1 MAFSVNSPMLLLLIP
16 AAVAFVVFTSRR
28 MLKYG
33 GLRKR
38 LAVAFRII
46 LFVLVI
52 AAIAGI
58 GIKKSSTDTTT
69 IFVLDISDSMA
80 KAVPLVESFMEDA
93 LKSKKPSE
101 KAGMVSFGKDAAVE
115 FSAAHSPLFTS
126 VQSKV
131 NGNFT
136 NIEQGLKLASSL
148 IPAADKK
155 RMVLITDG
163 LENSGD
169 SIKQARALRQQ
180 GITLDVFPVP
190 VTQNAEVQVKE
201 ISVPENLHM
210 NEKFEI
216 VVKTDSTV
224 KTTALLKLFSDK
236 VLVAQREIEIQ
247 EGENNFTFSDEA
259 KKGGIVTYTAVI
271 EPVEDTVIKNNS
283 MSAFS
288 NIGDVA
294 RILVVQDNDEAG
306 SELVKMLEDDIKID
320 VSNPSNL
327 PVTIDELQKYD
338 GFIIS
343 NVSAEKFDNRFL
355 ENLERSIKYQGK
367 GLLVTGGENSY
378 APGGYYETVLEK
390 VLPVNMDI
398 KPEEEMPSLG
408 LVLVIDKSG
417 SMSEGQYGV
426 SKVELAKEAAIR
438 STEVLSKQDMIGVIA
453 FDSVA
458 QWVVKTQKPDNLQ
471 SIQDAIGTIRA
482 GGGTSILPPLR
493 EAYLSLKDVN
503 TKLKHI
509 ILLTDGQAEK
519 TGYMSLIEDMNKEG
533 ITMSTV
539 AVGSM
544 ADVDLL
550 KALAF
555 GGKGRFYMTDEFTDI
570 PKIFAKETFLA
581 GQTYL
586 NNRTF
591 TPNLRSY
598 SEILRNIDSIPPLN
612 GYVGTRPK
620 NTAKVIFSSDR
631 EDPVLATWQYG
642 LGKTAAWTSDAKG
655 MWTSEWLSWEQSPQ
669 FWKNLVSWLLQQKSG
684 SDFSIKGSIK
694 GGTGELELQFPP
706 EESYRGNKVE
716 AVMIAPSGVEER
728 ISLEAVSPG
737 YFKGTFDADETGV
750 YIASITIK
758 NNGDTVKFV
767 NSGINIPYS
776 PEYNISRADNEEFLK
791 KLAHEGGGRIIKN
804 PGEVFSG
811 ELAPVESVTDIT
823 PILLSLA
830 IILFL
835 VEIAVRRLNIPFDR
849 LIRSKFIEKAGSFA
863 AAAKIML
870 DSRTT
875 RDGLMA
881 EKPREKEQG
890 ETKEEVEVKDREE
903 EKSSDTLGTSL
914 DSHISILLEKKRKR
928 DKSGS

>member
-1 MAFSVNSPMLLLLIP
+1 MAFSVNFPMLLLLIP

-28 MLKYG
+28 MLKHG
-33 GLRKR
+33 SLRKR
-38 LAVAFRII
+38 LAVALRII

-52 AAIAGI
+52 AAMAGI
-58 GIKKSSTDTTT
+58 GIKKTSTDTTT
-69 IFVLDISDSMA
+69 IFALDISDSMA
-80 KAVPLVESFMEDA
+80 KTISLAESLIEDA
-93 LKSKKPSE
+93 LKGKKPSE

-115 FSAAHSPLFTS
+115 FSATHSPLFTS

-148 IPAADKK
+148 IPAGDRK

-169 SIKQARALRQQ
+169 SIRQARALRQQ

-190 VTQNAEVQVKE
+190 VSQGPEVQVKE
-201 ISVPENLHM
+201 ISVPENLRM

-216 VVKTDSTV
+216 VVKIDSTV
-224 KTTALLKLFSDK
+224 KTHALLKLFSDRE
-236 VLVAQREIEIQ
+236 LVAQREIEIQ
-247 EGENNFTFSDEA
+247 EGENNFTFSDKA

-271 EPVEDTVIKNNS
+271 EPVEDTVVKNNS

-288 NIGDVA
+288 NIDDVA
-294 RILVVQDNDEAG
+294 RLLVVQDNDEAG
-306 SELVKMLEDDIKID
+306 TELIKILEDDVKID

-343 NVSAEKFDNRFL
+343 NVPVEKFDNRFL
-355 ENLERSIKYQGK
+355 DNLERSIKYQGK

-378 APGGYYETVLEK
+378 APGGYYNTVLEK

-398 KPEEEMPSLG
+398 KPKEEMPSLG

-417 SMSEGQYGV
+417 SMSTGQYGV

-438 STEVLSKQDMIGVIA
+438 STEVLNKQDMIGVIA
-453 FDSVA
+453 FDSAV
-458 QWVVKTQKPDNLQ
+458 QWVVKTQKLDNLQ
-471 SIQDAIGTIRA
+471 SVQDSIGTIRA

-493 EAYLSLKDVN
+493 EAYLSLKDTN

-519 TGYMSLIEDMNKEG
+519 TGYVSLIEDMNKEG

-555 GGKGRFYMTDEFTDI
+555 GGRGRFYMTDEFTDI

-598 SEILRNIDSIPPLN
+598 SEILKNIDSIPPLN
-612 GYVGTRPK
+612 GYVGTTPK
-620 NTAKVIFSSDR
+620 STAKVVFSSDR

-642 LGKTAAWTSDAKG
+642 LGRTAAWTSDAKG
-655 MWTSEWLSWEQSPQ
+655 MWTSEWLSWDQSPRL
-669 FWKNLVSWLLQQKSG
+669 WKNLASWLLQQKSG

-694 GGTGELELQFPP
+694 GGAGEVELQFPP
-706 EESYRGNKVE
+706 EESYTGNKVE
-716 AVMIAPSGVEER
+716 AVMIAPSGGEER
-728 ISLEAVSPG
+728 IGLEPVSPG

-758 NNGDTVKFV
+758 NNGGTVKSV
-767 NSGINIPYS
+767 NSGITIPYS
-776 PEYNISRADNEEFLK
+776 PEYNISRVDNEEFLK

-804 PGEVFSG
+804 PGEAFSG

-849 LIRSKFIEKAGSFA
+849 LIRPEFIEKAGSFA
-863 AAAKIML
+863 ATAKKMLNSRRERGELAAE
-870 DSRTT
+870 DS
-875 RDGLMA
+875 G
-881 EKPREKEQG
+881 EKVQEKA
-890 ETKEEVEVKDREE
+890 KKEVEVKAREAE
-903 EKSSDTLGTSL
+903 RSPDTVDTPL

-928 DKSGS
+928 DKSGG